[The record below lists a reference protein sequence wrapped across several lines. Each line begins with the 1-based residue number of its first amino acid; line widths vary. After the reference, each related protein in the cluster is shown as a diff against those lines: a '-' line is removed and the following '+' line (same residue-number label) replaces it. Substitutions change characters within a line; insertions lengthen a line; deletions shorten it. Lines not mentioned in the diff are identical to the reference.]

1 MESIAY
7 KLHKLF
13 NGLPRHSYPFKH
25 YLQKLPKN
33 GIYIKFQVGE
43 LCYNLDRIVR
53 VGTDRG
59 ENQLQSRLLQH
70 FLNENQRRS
79 IFRKNIGRCF
89 LNQSNDEYLK
99 SWDLNF
105 TSKADKVL
113 NSKLVDLAYEL
124 KVEKKISSYI
134 QENFTFCVFELNTKA
149 ERLFW
154 ETKIIATLGKDSF
167 IKSSSKWL
175 GNYSPKERIKESGL
189 WQIQGLGGESLT
201 SEEFNELDN
210 IVKSQK
216 FVSPIGI

>member
-1 MESIAY
+1 METIAY

-13 NGLPRHSYPFKH
+13 NGLPRYSYPFQH

-33 GIYIKFQVGE
+33 GIYIKFQKGE
-43 LCYNLDRIVR
+43 LYDNFDRIVR

-70 FLNENQRRS
+70 FLAENQRRS

-99 SWDLNF
+99 YWDLDF

-113 NSKLVDLAYEL
+113 NSKFVDLAYEL
-124 KVEKKISSYI
+124 RIEKQISSYI
-134 QENFTFCVFELNTKA
+134 QENFTFCVFELNTKS

-154 ETKIIATLGKDSF
+154 ETKIIATLGKDSL

-175 GNYSPKERIKESGL
+175 GNYSPKARIKDSGL
-189 WQIQGLGGESLT
+189 WQIQGLEGESLT
-201 SEEFNELDN
+201 SEEFNELDS

-216 FVSPIGI
+216 FVSPTSL